1 MHLFGI
7 PGRRVARAVMHMGL
21 DRRHLRR
28 TQGLTFW
35 KLLGT
40 GDGNTFRLRDA
51 DPRRWGLL
59 AVWASADDL
68 DRFESSSTVARGWR
82 DLADERWRAE
92 LRPLRSRGTWARR
105 APFSPL
111 ASDRP
116 SRPDAAGRALGRLGP
131 VAAITRARVRL
142 GRGRAFRRAVPPV
155 AFDVARAPGLRLSV
169 AIGEAPVGLLGTFSV
184 WEDQSALEA
193 FAYHGDA
200 HRRVV
205 RQTPAE
211 RWYAEE
217 LFARFEVLGAEGT
230 VGGINPLGS

>member
-1 MHLFGI
+1 
-7 PGRRVARAVMHMGL
+7 
-21 DRRHLRR
+21 
-28 TQGLTFW
+28 
-35 KLLGT
+35 
-40 GDGNTFRLRDA
+40 
-51 DPRRWGLL
+51 
-59 AVWASADDL
+59 
-68 DRFESSSTVARGWR
+68 
-82 DLADERWRAE
+82 
-92 LRPLRSRGTWARR
+92 
-105 APFSPL
+105 
-111 ASDRP
+111 
-116 SRPDAAGRALGRLGP
+116 
-131 VAAITRARVRL
+131 
-142 GRGRAFRRAVPPV
+142 VPPV

-205 RQTPAE
+205 RRTPAE